1 MLQYMK
7 ARSLL
12 RLGDFTE
19 VVATLRALDL
29 TSADVALE
37 AIRLRYLGQ
46 ALYRL
51 GRYGEA
57 RTAFWV
63 SLNAEDTDIA
73 EEKIGT
79 WLDRCEWAEE
89 HGF

>member
-1 MLQYMK
+1 MLQFMK

-12 RLGDFTE
+12 RAGEFTE
-19 VVATLRALDL
+19 VVATLQALDL

-46 ALYRL
+46 ALFRL
-51 GRYGEA
+51 GRFGEA

-73 EEKIGT
+73 EEKVDT
-79 WLDRCEWAEE
+79 WLDRCNWAEE
-89 HGF
+89 HGR